1 VDGVEI
7 RQAQRDVRTVYFGGF
22 AGTLV
27 SAVLWLA
34 SAALATWGTPGAA
47 IYLLVVGGVAI
58 FPLTQLALRA
68 MGRPAALPRGH
79 PMNGLA
85 MQVAFVLPLTLPI
98 VGAAALYRLE
108 WFYPAFMV
116 ALGAHYLPFVFLYGM
131 WQFAVLAGAL
141 VVVGLVLALYV
152 PGAFALGGWL
162 TGALLLAFAFV
173 GRSAAL
179 RKGA

>member
-1 VDGVEI
+1 MEI

-116 ALGAHYLPFVFLYGM
+116 ALGAHYLPFTFLYGM

-141 VVVGLVLALYV
+141 VVGGLVLALYV

>member
-1 VDGVEI
+1 
-7 RQAQRDVRTVYFGGF
+7 
-22 AGTLV
+22 
-27 SAVLWLA
+27 
-34 SAALATWGTPGAA
+34 
-47 IYLLVVGGVAI
+47 
-58 FPLTQLALRA
+58 
-68 MGRPAALPRGH
+68 MGRPAALPRAH

-131 WQFAVLAGAL
+131 WQYAVLAGAL
-141 VVVGLVLALYV
+141 VLAGLTLALYL
-152 PGAFALGGWL
+152 PGGFALGGWL

-173 GRSAAL
+173 GRSVA
-179 RKGA
+179 RRHGA